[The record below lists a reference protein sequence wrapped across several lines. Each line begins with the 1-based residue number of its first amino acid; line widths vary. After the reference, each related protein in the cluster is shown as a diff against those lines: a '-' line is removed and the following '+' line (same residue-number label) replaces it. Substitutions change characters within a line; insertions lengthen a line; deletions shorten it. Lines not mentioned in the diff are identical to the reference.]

1 MESTEQ
7 KAMKDII
14 GRLNKLFENR
24 VRLGIMSIL
33 AVSDRIDFN
42 TLKERLGVTDGNLA
56 SHLAALEKEQ
66 YVKVKKKF
74 VDRKPNTTYEITT
87 PGKKA
92 FVEHLNA
99 LEQLIKNIE

>member
-1 MESTEQ
+1 MEDNGTNV
-7 KAMKDII
+7 MKDLL

-24 VRLGIMSIL
+24 VRLGVMSIL
-33 AVSDRIDFN
+33 AVSDRVDFN

-56 SHLAALEKEQ
+56 SHLAALEKEH

-74 VDRKPNTTYEITT
+74 IDKKPNTTYEITAA
-87 PGKKA
+87 GKKA